1 MNGFEPNEVRATQ
14 IIRVPDKVRLAYEK
28 RKKHPWPWYVYGKVF
43 FRGLGA
49 QFRKVESK
57 EEMLLEQVVY
67 EIDDYIP
74 CSMYRSRSIGAKALS
89 EMDEI
94 PEFAEIDHDEEDVW
108 KGRQVHLISMLGMS
122 LARCQRIEFYIT
134 HAFLLGISK
143 QQKAK
148 YQTLDDL
155 RKGWEKK
162 TLGQMLRAIEEAW
175 EIEPTVK
182 ASFDLFRWQRN
193 QLIHGITTNDR
204 YDIQTSWGQDELVSF
219 LAFFDVHSRLV
230 KKVFRGALSAS
241 LEYAVHHWGRPKSL
255 PKNFPSPKHK
265 EDAGFFFEV
274 FTPKKGTI

>member
-1 MNGFEPNEVRATQ
+1 MLAELKHTHQGGETVPMGLNRRPLPVEGSSLGRVQWRRNRLLGNLYWVESDGVEDCFVVARNARSACRVEIDMNGFEPNEVRATQ

-108 KGRQVHLISMLGMS
+108 KGRQVHLIP
-122 LARCQRIEFYIT
+122 
-134 HAFLLGISK
+134 AFRRTDRRWPIVGGR
-143 QQKAK
+143 
-148 YQTLDDL
+148 L
-155 RKGWEKK
+155 R
-162 TLGQMLRAIEEAW
+162 
-175 EIEPTVK
+175 
-182 ASFDLFRWQRN
+182 
-193 QLIHGITTNDR
+193 
-204 YDIQTSWGQDELVSF
+204 
-219 LAFFDVHSRLV
+219 
-230 KKVFRGALSAS
+230 
-241 LEYAVHHWGRPKSL
+241 
-255 PKNFPSPKHK
+255 
-265 EDAGFFFEV
+265 
-274 FTPKKGTI
+274 